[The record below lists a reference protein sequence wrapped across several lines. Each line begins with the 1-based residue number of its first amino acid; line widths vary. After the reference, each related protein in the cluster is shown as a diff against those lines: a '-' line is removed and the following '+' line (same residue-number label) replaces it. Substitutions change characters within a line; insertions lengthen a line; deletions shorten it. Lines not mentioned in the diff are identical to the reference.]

1 MCALPLLYSSF
12 RTYSFVHYF
21 SLCYPVFCLATYRSV
36 RLWTPFYHASSSTP
50 PSHFPLLLHFTLTDS
65 FIRIP
70 SLRRDHMR
78 RVLNLPNFIAIEYKK
93 HEDSLADKSSYRNPS
108 VVWRAPAT
116 TGRTQGQQGVFC
128 VLTDAWTFSLFEW
141 LVDWLIDW
149 FGDLKNYLQPR
160 ACVFVWV
167 CACLCVCVQ
176 K

>member
-149 FGDLKNYLQPR
+149 FGDHAHAHAHTDHRSMCTYIETY
-160 ACVFVWV
+160 
-167 CACLCVCVQ
+167 
-176 K
+176 